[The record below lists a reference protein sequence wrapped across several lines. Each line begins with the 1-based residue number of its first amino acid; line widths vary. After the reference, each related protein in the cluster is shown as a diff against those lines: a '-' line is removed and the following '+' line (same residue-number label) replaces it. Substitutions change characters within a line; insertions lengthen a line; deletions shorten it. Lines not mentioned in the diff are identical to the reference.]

1 MSTRQ
6 VPSAARVTVT
16 VRGEPAPVHEYVAVN
31 RRSFAAATRRARS
44 ARGSTAAPAAAAPDA
59 GDPDGLG
66 VAAGESPEP
75 HPAATV
81 AVSVATVT
89 AVTTVVNRTRR
100 APTGPLS
107 GTDRPDRGTATPSV
121 SHAPVLS
128 VP

>member
-44 ARGSTAAPAAAAPDA
+44 ARGSTAAPAAAAPEA
-59 GDPDGLG
+59 GEPDGLG
-66 VAAGESPEP
+66 AVAGAPP
-75 HPAATV
+75 DPQPAATV
-81 AVSVATVT
+81 AARMATV
-89 AVTTVVNRTRR
+89 AVVNRTRR
-100 APTGPLS
+100 ARTGPLS
-107 GTDRPDRGTATPSV
+107 ATDRPDRGTATPSV

-128 VP
+128 VPQS